1 MMINSL
7 ILISNENI
15 KFELFN
21 ILIVKEK
28 INFRFLSNGLIIK
41 ESEGENI
48 KKVQIFS
55 QTRYDINKMA
65 DLLEKYDKTCMSSI
79 YKLKS
84 FDSKIIE
91 FKENKTIKLSTDK
104 IKVLE
109 ENSNLVTIKNCTFSF
124 KMNGSEKDNELVNFF
139 FYVYNLDNLH

>member
-1 MMINSL
+1 MIFLGKGVKFMKKKICIVILMMINSL

-65 DLLEKYDKTCMSSI
+65 DLLEKYDKT
-79 YKLKS
+79 
-84 FDSKIIE
+84 
-91 FKENKTIKLSTDK
+91 
-104 IKVLE
+104 
-109 ENSNLVTIKNCTFSF
+109 
-124 KMNGSEKDNELVNFF
+124 
-139 FYVYNLDNLH
+139 